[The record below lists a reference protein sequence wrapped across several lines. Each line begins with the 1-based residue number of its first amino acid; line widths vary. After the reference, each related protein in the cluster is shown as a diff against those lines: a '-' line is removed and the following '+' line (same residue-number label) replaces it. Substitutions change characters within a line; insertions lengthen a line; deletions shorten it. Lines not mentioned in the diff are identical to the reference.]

1 MNNIESTIVSRT
13 PVAVETGT
21 RSLAQGNFLDEN
33 SRKNINV
40 IEQTCDSDSQTYRWQ
55 SLFFFLTNNF
65 IHRELPDDAK
75 TIFIYVALH
84 DTKITRVRTVALL
97 LNVIWRTWA
106 WNRHSYT
113 SACTTVQIL
122 KRRTKR
128 HCLQNDYEI
137 FENKTNKF
145 SSSEF
150 EQT

>member
-55 SLFFFLTNNF
+55 SLFFLTNNF

-75 TIFIYVALH
+75 TIFIYVAMA
-84 DTKITRVRTVALL
+84 R
-97 LNVIWRTWA
+97 
-106 WNRHSYT
+106 
-113 SACTTVQIL
+113 
-122 KRRTKR
+122 
-128 HCLQNDYEI
+128 YE
-137 FENKTNKF
+137 NY
-145 SSSEF
+145 SSSYCCTFIERNLANVSVK
-150 EQT
+150 